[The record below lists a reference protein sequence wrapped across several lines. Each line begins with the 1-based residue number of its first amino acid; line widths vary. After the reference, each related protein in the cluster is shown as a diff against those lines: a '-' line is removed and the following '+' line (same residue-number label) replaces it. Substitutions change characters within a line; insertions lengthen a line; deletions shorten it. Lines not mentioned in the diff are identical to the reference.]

1 MRILAGVIALLLVQ
15 SCYYDKEE
23 ELYPGN
29 CNVLNPTYT
38 NGIKTMIDNNCAT
51 SGCHTGIAP
60 AAGLLLNTYP
70 QVKEIAVN
78 GKLEARVIIQKSMPP
93 SGPLPKCDL
102 EALQVWIAAGA
113 PEN

>member
-1 MRILAGVIALLLVQ
+1 MRILAAVSALLILQ

-29 CNVLNPTYT
+29 CNVLNPSYS
-38 NGIKTMIDNNCAT
+38 NGIKIIIDNNCAT
-51 SGCHTGIAP
+51 SGCHSGIAP
-60 AAGLLLNTYP
+60 GAGLLLTTYP
-70 QVKEIAVN
+70 QVKAIVLN
-78 GKLEARVIIQKSMPP
+78 GKLEARVIVQKSMPP